1 MKRQRQCVVLLGRGV
16 VRVHEPCEAGQF
28 QRMAGNGDDDD
39 DDDDDHDHD
48 DVDADDDDH
57 MILILIIM
65 IMMMLFVALAPA
77 MVARMKLPIADS

>member
-65 IMMMLFVALAPA
+65 ITF
-77 MVARMKLPIADS
+77 LPSPQRWWHE

>member
-16 VRVHEPCEAGQF
+16 VRVHEPCEAGQI

-39 DDDDDHDHD
+39 DDDDHDHD
-48 DVDADDDDH
+48 DADADGDDH

-65 IMMMLFVALAPA
+65 ITF
-77 MVARMKLPIADS
+77 LPSPQRWWHE